1 MARAGPGKGCSAGAV
16 GAGANTSSSGIHP
29 VVVSSTR
36 RGTEAGFSVTLRYA
50 ARRMHAPPQNQS
62 PPFHP
67 HVFGKFYLLQKVATG
82 GMAEIFR
89 AKASGAG
96 GFEKELAVKRILPS
110 LSRDQNFVR
119 MLVNEAKL
127 TVSLTHPT
135 IAQVYELGEIGGVY
149 FISMEYVEGATLHD
163 LLHTSRTAG
172 RPLTIE
178 QCIYLCLEILRGLD
192 FAHRRT
198 DNTGR
203 PLGVIHCDVSPDN
216 AMVTWDG
223 GVKLL
228 DFGIARAAQTA
239 LSNYREGTLMGKLNY
254 LAPEQAEGAHFDHRV
269 DIFAVGVMLYE
280 LLVGVHPFGRVKTV
294 EELRASRRKE
304 PLPPSRV
311 KPELPRVLD
320 SLLLKALALRP
331 DDRFPNA
338 KEMADALVDLL
349 FPTPTLAIAEHLSA
363 TMRELYRE
371 RIERQRR
378 IRASDPLTIKVLV
391 NARQQA
397 AVETTRP
404 AAELPAPPPV
414 APPRREDEGTHIYV
428 SAFDLGVGGPPEP
441 PAAPPPL
448 PSPSPAPATGTP
460 RRPATSSGLYTTS
473 ALQLRRRAR
482 RALVLGA
489 VGGLALG
496 IAGAVGFRYLRG
508 PAVVVLSEPAG
519 AAVFA
524 GDEKL
529 GVTPLVLGRLWIP
542 PGGRSLRL
550 TLDDHRDRTLPL
562 EPTLSSLLRLEAVL
576 PTALGT
582 VRVES
587 DPPGAKVTLDGE
599 EVGQTPLEVP
609 GVRLDRL
616 HRFDL
621 VLRGHELDS
630 FIVRPDDDGTSFTR
644 KLRRE

>member
-1 MARAGPGKGCSAGAV
+1 
-16 GAGANTSSSGIHP
+16 
-29 VVVSSTR
+29 
-36 RGTEAGFSVTLRYA
+36 
-50 ARRMHAPPQNQS
+50 MHAPSQNQT

-163 LLHTSRTAG
+163 LLHTSRAAG

-178 QCIYLCLEILRGLD
+178 QSIYLCLEILRGLD
-192 FAHRRT
+192 FAHRKT

-203 PLGVIHCDVSPDN
+203 PLGVVHCDVSPDN

-320 SLLLKALALRP
+320 SLLLRALALKP

-378 IRASDPLTIKVLV
+378 LRASDALTIKVLV
-391 NARQQA
+391 NARQQ
-397 AVETTRP
+397 ETLESTRP
-404 AAELPAPPPV
+404 TVELPSPPPV

-428 SAFDLGVGGPPEP
+428 SAFDLGIGRGPEVP
-441 PAAPPPL
+441 PAPPPL
-448 PSPSPAPATGTP
+448 PAPATGTP
-460 RRPATSSGLYTTS
+460 RRPVTASGITS
-473 ALQLRRRAR
+473 AVQLQRRAR
-482 RALVLGA
+482 RALALGMA
-489 VGGLALG
+489 FGLALG
-496 IAGAVGFRYLRG
+496 IGGAIGFRYLHG
-508 PAVVVLSEPAG
+508 PGVVVLSRPSGATVYAG
-519 AAVFA
+519 N
-524 GDEKL
+524 ERL
-529 GVTPLVLGRLWIP
+529 GETPLVLDRLWIP

-550 TLDDHRDRTLPL
+550 TLDDHRDRALPL
-562 EPTLSSLLRLEAVL
+562 EPTLASLVRLEATL

-582 VRVES
+582 VRVDS
-587 DPPGAKVTLDGE
+587 DPPGARVSLDGRV
-599 EVGQTPLEVP
+599 VGETPVEVP
-609 GVRLDRL
+609 GVRLDQL

-630 FIVRPDDDGTSFTR
+630 FIVRPDDDGTTFTR